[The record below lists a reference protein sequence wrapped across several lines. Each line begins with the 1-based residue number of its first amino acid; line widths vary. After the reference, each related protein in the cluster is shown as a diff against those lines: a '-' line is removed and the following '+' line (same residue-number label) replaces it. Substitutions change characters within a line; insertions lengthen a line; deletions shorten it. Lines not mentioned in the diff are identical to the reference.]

1 MKYLLKEVTGWQLC
15 TCSFEWVK
23 LYVKGD
29 IIIIITI
36 IVIIIVLG
44 TEVNTLQTSTS
55 SFTDSQTC
63 LNFDFFFLK

>member
-1 MKYLLKEVTGWQLC
+1 MKYLLKEVIGLQLC
-15 TCSFEWVK
+15 TYSFEWVQP
-23 LYVKGD
+23 YVKGD

-36 IVIIIVLG
+36 IVIIVLG

-55 SFTDSQTC
+55 SFIDSQTC

>member
-1 MKYLLKEVTGWQLC
+1 MGKP
-15 TCSFEWVK
+15 
-23 LYVKGD
+23 YVKGD
-29 IIIIITI
+29 FIIITI

-55 SFTDSQTC
+55 FFTDSQTY